1 MAVSRITKN
10 LGFSVPP
17 RMAEEFELVAVE
29 EGSTKSE
36 LFRRMFRLYQSYR
49 TSLAGRGQSTEA
61 WVERII
67 LEAREAEQGKP
78 LNAEEFAQETD
89 ALREYG
95 AKRAR
100 ALGIAS
106 EEDVDQLVYAKRH
119 QAR

>member
-1 MAVSRITKN
+1 MTVSRLTKT

-17 RMAEEFELVAVE
+17 RMAEEFELVAAE

-49 TSLAGRGQSTEA
+49 TSVSGRGQSADA
-61 WVERII
+61 WVERLI
-67 LEAREAEQGKP
+67 LEAREAERVSP
-78 LNAEEFAQETD
+78 LSAEEFAQETD
-89 ALREYG
+89 ALRQYG

-100 ALGIAS
+100 ALDVTS
-106 EEDVDQLVYAKRH
+106 EEDVNQLIYAARH

>member
-1 MAVSRITKN
+1 MTVSRITKN

-17 RMAEEFELVAVE
+17 RMAQEFERVAAE

-49 TSLAGRGQSTEA
+49 ISLSGRGQSDEA
-61 WVERII
+61 WVERLI
-67 LEAREAEQGKP
+67 LESREAERVSP
-78 LNAEEFAQETD
+78 LSAQEFAQETD

-95 AKRAR
+95 ANRAR

-106 EEDVDQLVYAKRH
+106 EEDVDQLIYAARH
-119 QAR
+119 PAR

>member
-1 MAVSRITKN
+1 MPVSRITKN

-17 RMAEEFELVAVE
+17 RMAEEFELVAEE

-49 TSLAGRGQSTEA
+49 APLVGRGQSA
-61 WVERII
+61 DARMERLI
-67 LEAREAEQGKP
+67 LEAQEAERVRP
-78 LNAEEFAQETD
+78 LSAGEFEKETET
-89 ALREYG
+89 LRRSG

-100 ALGIAS
+100 ALALDS
-106 EEDVDQLVYAKRH
+106 EEDVDNLVYAARH